1 MVPKTKTNSNNQ
13 EHKRR
18 RTTAASSGG
27 GGGGDGRYGHHSR
40 GNHARGGGGSGNH
53 ARGGG
58 GSGNH
63 AHGGGG
69 SGNHARGGGGSGNH
83 AHGGGGSGNRAHG
96 GGSRGCRSRG
106 ARGSRSGG
114 GSGNRARGGGSRGSR
129 SRGARSS
136 SFGHSGELGL
146 DRTWAN
152 ITCGRY
158 GDLGEWFGEKA
169 ENEMSRLLAIKTAF
183 SLFTVSQGLNLR
195 MPDGNVGAEIDHLVW
210 CSLSE
215 PPSGLHEFVA
225 WLEDPRTTAYIFDV
239 KAVFHMCPG
248 TSKWK
253 NYTRAPTTKAPQMQR
268 YADWNALPGVYT
280 FYMMMCPDVGDH
292 HAALMSPTVVN
303 VISWLEETPEL
314 RQLKA
319 HNNTGVGIVFPGE
332 LDKMRFIQH

>member
-1 MVPKTKTNSNNQ
+1 MVPKTKTNINNQ

-27 GGGGDGRYGHHSR
+27 TRGRDNDGRDGHDSH
-40 GNHARGGGGSGNH
+40 GDL
-53 ARGGG
+53 
-58 GSGNH
+58 
-63 AHGGGG
+63 AH
-69 SGNHARGGGGSGNH
+69 
-83 AHGGGGSGNRAHG
+83 
-96 GGSRGCRSRG
+96 
-106 ARGSRSGG
+106 GG
-114 GSGNRARGGGSRGSR
+114 GSGNRARGGSARGGGARGNRSRGGGARGTPSRGTRGGARGTPSRGTRGGARGTPSRGSCGGAR
-129 SRGARSS
+129 GTPSRGARGGARGGGGRSS

-183 SLFTVSQGLNLR
+183 SLFTVTHGLNLR

-225 WLEDPRTTAYIFDV
+225 WLEHPMTTAYIFDV

-268 YADWNALPGVYT
+268 YADWNSLPGVYT

-303 VISWLEETPEL
+303 VISWLEETHEL

-319 HNNTGVGIVFPGE
+319 QNNTGVGIVFPGE